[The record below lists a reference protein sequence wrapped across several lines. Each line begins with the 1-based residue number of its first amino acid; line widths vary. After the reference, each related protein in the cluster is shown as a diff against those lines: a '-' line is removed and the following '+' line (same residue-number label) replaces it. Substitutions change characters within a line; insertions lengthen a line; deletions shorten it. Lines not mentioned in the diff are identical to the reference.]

1 MDNILFK
8 QIRLSLGM
16 GQVEFAKL
24 LGISASYVAMIET
37 GRRLITPKIEN
48 KVREEVDE
56 ELIQQVDKLL
66 NLRFVLESK
75 K

>member
-1 MDNILFK
+1 MDHVLFK
-8 QIRLSLGM
+8 QIRVTLGL
-16 GQVEFAKL
+16 GQVEFAEML
-24 LGISASYVAMIET
+24 EISASYVAMIET